1 MKLAEQDQ
9 SRIAH
14 PLKPVF
20 EGLAIGLFS
29 LIAMSICI
37 YFIYIRALDAL
48 QEEIK
53 EGLIRNVSAVATT
66 IDGDLHKKFR
76 SPSQKNDPE
85 YIDYLKKLESIR
97 QASKYVRYLYTNIL
111 VDGKVYFIANPSPQN
126 DNDGDGK
133 PDEAPEL
140 MEPYPEAGA
149 ALMEAL
155 REKKASVDRNPYT
168 DKWGTFYSAYAPFFD
183 RNGNFE
189 GTIGMDLELAG
200 FNERLEPIKVSTKRA
215 FIVALALAVLFGT
228 AVWFFRRLAVQL
240 IDSRMKMMLQLAE
253 EKKISQEAVALTC
266 SYLHNI
272 SDVAKNSLVG
282 VRNTELLYDF
292 MMELDTYG
300 NMKTTAS
307 DGVLINFQTE
317 EFMHQLIRQIESAY
331 EKRHITFKTISDP
344 EIPGT
349 LLGDLDRLLDT
360 LSTLPLSD
368 ILVADHQTISLS
380 IRLGKEE
387 LNRVELDIELIYT
400 GTGINQDDLEGLFDP
415 FPSTPCILKLQQA
428 KLKLATV
435 REMIRTLGG
444 MLRVSLSPDTNLSI
458 KFNAWFRK
466 FEEAEG

>member
-1 MKLAEQDQ
+1 MNLAEQDQ
-9 SRIAH
+9 PRIAH
-14 PLKPVF
+14 PLRPVF

-37 YFIYIRALDAL
+37 YFIYFRALDAL

-85 YIDYLKKLESIR
+85 YIEYLKKLESIR

-126 DNDGDGK
+126 DNDGDGQ
-133 PDEAPEL
+133 PDEAPQL
-140 MEPYPEAGA
+140 MEPYPEAGG
-149 ALMEAL
+149 ALMKVLLEKEAAID
-155 REKKASVDRNPYT
+155 REPYT

-183 RNGNFE
+183 SNGNFE

-228 AVWFFRRLAVQL
+228 TVWFFRRLAVQL
-240 IDSRMKMMLQLAE
+240 IDSRMKMMIQLIEA
-253 EKKISQEAVALTC
+253 KKISKDAVALTC

-272 SDVAKNSLVG
+272 SDVAKNSLSG
-282 VRNTELLYDF
+282 VRDTELLYDF
-292 MMELDTYG
+292 MVELDTYG
-300 NMKTTAS
+300 DLKTTTS
-307 DGVLINFQTE
+307 DGVLVNFQTE
-317 EFMHQLIRQIESAY
+317 EFMSQLIRQIESAY
-331 EKRHITFKTISDP
+331 EKRHSTFNSIFDP
-344 EIPGT
+344 AIPDS
-349 LLGDLDRLLDT
+349 LLGDPDRLRDM
-360 LSTLPLSD
+360 LSTLLLSD
-368 ILVADHQTISLS
+368 ILVADQQTTSLS

-387 LNRVELDIELIYT
+387 LNRIELDLELTYT
-400 GTGINQDDLEGLFDP
+400 GTGISQEDLEGFFDP
-415 FPSTPCILKLQQA
+415 FPSTPCTLKLQQA

-444 MLRVSLSPDTNLSI
+444 MPHVSLSPDTNLNI

-466 FEEAEG
+466 FEEAQG